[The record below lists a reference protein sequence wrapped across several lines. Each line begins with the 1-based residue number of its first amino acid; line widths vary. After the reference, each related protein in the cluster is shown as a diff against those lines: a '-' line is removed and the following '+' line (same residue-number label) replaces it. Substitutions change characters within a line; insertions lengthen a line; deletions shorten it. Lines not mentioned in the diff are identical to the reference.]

1 MKVKAS
7 WAAFVPFTV
16 GAVVLHIY
24 HLFFLGGDEITQQLF
39 GGYSL
44 LINKTTEPELIV
56 ILAGVMLAFLLLFK
70 VIDRKTSALTAWR
83 RECSISCDSI
93 SGQ

>member
-39 GGYSL
+39 AAV
-44 LINKTTEPELIV
+44 NV
-56 ILAGVMLAFLLLFK
+56 A
-70 VIDRKTSALTAWR
+70 ALTVHRKAGHIFNSLYHSR
-83 RECSISCDSI
+83 YHSR
-93 SGQ
+93 